1 VVEPVAEAIP
11 KNTYLHDP
19 HVTKEAPTEDTAA
32 AVIHV
37 VGIVETGTAETE
49 ITIEETGTA
58 IEEIEE
64 IVVSIVDEATE
75 ADITTVAATEGASVV
90 EEGGDSEEVIEE
102 VIGEDGTEVL
112 DIVVVGLRAM
122 LPPVDLQEISLSTHQ
137 PVLRGEEEVDTK
149 TNTVVVRTMSL
160 LVVVLV
166 WDHLLDLS
174 LLPQDK
180 NILNNE
186 VDTTID
192 DDTRTEVEVPNE
204 ITIEVMAGN
213 GVIAMEMIDEV
224 VIVESTRMEGAGVTK
239 TIAVQNDGGIKI
251 AKVLGKSGE

>member
-1 VVEPVAEAIP
+1 MAEAIP
-11 KNTYLHDP
+11 KSTYLHDP
-19 HVTKEAPTEDTAA
+19 HVTKEAPAPAPTEDTAA
-32 AVIHV
+32 AAIHV

-58 IEEIEE
+58 IEEIE
-64 IVVSIVDEATE
+64 VSIVDEATE
-75 ADITTVAATEGASVV
+75 ADITTVAGTEEASVV
-90 EEGGDSEEVIEE
+90 AEEEGDSEVVIEE
-102 VIGEDGTEVL
+102 DGTGVL

-122 LPPVDLQEISLSTHQ
+122 LPPVGLQEISLSTHR
-137 PVLRGEEEVDTK
+137 PVLLAEEVDTK
-149 TNTVVVRTMSL
+149 TNTVVAQTMSL
-160 LVVVLV
+160 SVVVLV
-166 WDHLLDLS
+166 WDRLLDLS

-192 DDTRTEVEVPNE
+192 DDTRTEVEAPNE

-224 VIVESTRMEGAGVTK
+224 VIVESTRMKGAGVKK

-251 AKVLGKSGE
+251 AKVLGKSGK

>member
-1 VVEPVAEAIP
+1 MAEAIP
-11 KNTYLHDP
+11 KNTYLQNP
-19 HVTKEAPTEDTAA
+19 HVTKEPPTEDTAA
-32 AVIHV
+32 VVIHV
-37 VGIVETGTAETE
+37 VGIVETGTVETE

-58 IEEIEE
+58 IEEIE
-64 IVVSIVDEATE
+64 VSIMDEAIE
-75 ADITTVAATEGASVV
+75 ADITTVATTEEASVV
-90 EEGGDSEEVIEE
+90 AEEEGDSEVVIE
-102 VIGEDGTEVL
+102 EDGTEVL

-122 LPPVDLQEISLSTHQ
+122 LPPVDLQEISLSTHR
-137 PVLRGEEEVDTK
+137 PVLLAEEEVDTK

-160 LVVVLV
+160 SVVVLV

-180 NILNNE
+180 NTLNNE

-192 DDTRTEVEVPNE
+192 DDTRTGVEAPNE

-224 VIVESTRMEGAGVTK
+224 AIVESMRMEGAGVKK